1 MGFTGANVI
10 NGAHGKLWWDGE
22 LVLEAESYEAKINI
36 KREDVQIGFDVDSNM
51 TGRTGEGTLKVKKV
65 YSRGKK
71 KLLDAWKRGED
82 IRSEFMSQLK
92 SPDAI
97 GKQTETVIL
106 RNVWFNDM
114 TLASFE
120 AGGKIEEE
128 MSFGFTV
135 GDSDLPDYINVM

>member
-1 MGFTGANVI
+1 
-10 NGAHGKLWWDGE
+10 
-22 LVLEAESYEAKINI
+22 
-36 KREDVQIGFDVDSNM
+36 
-51 TGRTGEGTLKVKKV
+51 
-65 YSRGKK
+65 
-71 KLLDAWKRGED
+71 
-82 IRSEFMSQLK
+82 MSQLK